1 MKTEFFPA
9 EIVAVRTFNVLVPYQ
24 KFAQRRGGGGQWKRV
39 EVEERVSKR
48 FNKVDLTF
56 SMIQEEA
63 ELWRAV
69 GTGVQTVRGGGV
81 QEKPRMS

>member
-1 MKTEFFPA
+1 
-9 EIVAVRTFNVLVPYQ
+9 VLVLYQ
-24 KFAQRRGGGGQWKRV
+24 KFAQRKGGGQRKRV

-69 GTGVQTVRGGGV
+69 GQGYKQCGGGGE
-81 QEKPRMS
+81 EKPRMS